1 VIMSVV
7 RGADASIGGKF
18 DATFGACQGIFDRFY
33 IPRDAIFTIRLNW
46 HSLVI
51 CSAKMVTGAQI
62 RGARALIGWSA
73 TTLAQRSGVSYPT
86 IQRAESVDG
95 ILRLQAPNLAAIQ
108 RTLEDAGIVFLDNRE
123 LRDGGPGVRLALETK
138 L

>member
-1 VIMSVV
+1 M
-7 RGADASIGGKF
+7 
-18 DATFGACQGIFDRFY
+18 
-33 IPRDAIFTIRLNW
+33 
-46 HSLVI
+46 I

-62 RGARALIGWSA
+62 RAARALIGWSA
-73 TTLAQRSGVSYPT
+73 TALAQRSGVSYPT

-95 ILRLQAPNLAAIQ
+95 IPRLQAPNLAAIQ
-108 RTLEDAGIVFLDNRE
+108 RTLENAGIVFLDNHE